1 MGTVSAEAEID
12 LTPEQALGLWADTR
26 RWATFVEGFAR
37 VVERD
42 DAWPA
47 EGAKVVWE
55 SSPQGRGR
63 VTEKIVERT
72 SDAIKAHVFEE
83 RLHGTQTAR
92 AANGRFQLTL
102 DYELESGG
110 PLRGLTDT
118 LFIRRALRDM
128 LRRTVRRFA
137 VEADEEAAEIASPG
151 R

>member
-1 MGTVSAEAEID
+1 MATVSAEAEID
-12 LTPEQALGLWADTR
+12 LPPERALELWTDTR

-37 VVERD
+37 VLERD
-42 DAWPA
+42 DDWPA

-63 VTEKIVERT
+63 VTERITERGAPGVIR
-72 SDAIKAHVFEE
+72 SEIFEE

-92 AANGRFQLTL
+92 ASDGRFLL
-102 DYELESGG
+102 SLEYHLAGGG
-110 PLRGLTDT
+110 PLRGLTDV

-128 LRRTVRRFA
+128 LRRTIRRFA
-137 VEADEEAAEIASPG
+137 VEADEEAAL